1 MAVRNVTPVYPP
13 TMLIHGTQDTDV
25 PYEQS
30 TMMVEAFVKEGV
42 EYRLISIPGG
52 EHGLDGGDPQL
63 IDQAYASAFDFVDQ
77 HIQR

>member
-1 MAVRNVTPVYPP
+1 M
-13 TMLIHGTQDTDV
+13 